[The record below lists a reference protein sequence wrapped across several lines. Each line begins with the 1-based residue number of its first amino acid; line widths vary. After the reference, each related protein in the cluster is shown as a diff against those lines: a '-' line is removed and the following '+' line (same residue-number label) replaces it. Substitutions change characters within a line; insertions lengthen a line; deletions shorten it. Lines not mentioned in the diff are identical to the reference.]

1 MSLGAATSFAVRL
14 SLFALACCA
23 AAQPAS
29 TVNPCPNA
37 KPVPAALRIPADLPV
52 KGEPFD
58 FEKQLRSYF
67 GTLGYRELGWCQDKW
82 VRDTGP
88 YLDSTYYGTHPAA
101 RIFYSPEV
109 IAWLLGGRKGKI
121 ADGAV
126 IIKEQYAPPAANY
139 WNQSDDNIGCPNDW
153 TFMIKKSSASQDGW
167 FWGEVWYPVGSGAG
181 MIFTDNFQYPNA
193 GFGLY
198 CLRCHASAASEYTFS
213 DMRNMKGTHEWP
225 LTFRVDN
232 SWMNSPAPWPGKCNP
247 GSTLRASLQQE
258 HSGAHD
264 KNADVAMLKA
274 TTHITIDEAPGN
286 VQIFPPETFDKTI
299 STPGVP
305 PEYITSD
312 QCTGCHSAYTA
323 NQKAFGPN
331 MFIGPDIN
339 ISPYGEW
346 RWSPMGLA
354 GRDPIFY
361 AQLDGEFAGVAYDH
375 GNKVDD
381 KQLITNTC
389 LNCHGA
395 MGYKTFHNDPKN
407 KDKNFDVNWVYDR
420 NNFYGGLSRD
430 GISCAVCHHIA
441 QPADMSLDYF
451 LKNLINGN
459 YEPTKPDTVLGP
471 FEKDQ
476 ITQYP
481 MKQSLGIN
489 PDYKKYITTSRM
501 CGHCH
506 TIELP
511 VLDSADPKQTSIEQ
525 ATYLEWLNSDFQDE
539 YGKGK
544 LAKTC
549 QECHM
554 PTSYTNAASGISVP
568 VVMSR
573 MANVEDITYP
583 AADNLATPS
592 ELNVRY
598 RTSGFVRHE
607 MLGLN
612 GFMLQTFQQYRDQN
626 DNNPILGVRL
636 YDYMSNLKNDLP
648 LAIANVVQQG
658 GFSSAEVKLPNVS
671 VSGGK
676 LTADVE
682 VDNLVGHRFPSGVGF
697 RRAFIEFDVYQSG
710 KLIFSSGRTSSG
722 ENGVAPGTIVDF
734 DGKPLPTESFAG
746 GQYQP
751 HFDQQHPIRSSSQ
764 VQIYEELV
772 QNAQK
777 QFTTLFTQRDNIV
790 KDNRILPQGWTPAG
804 PKGVVIPHKYL
815 ESTFPINVGGDPQYA
830 NGSGK
835 SIVRYVVSLPA
846 GATAQN
852 VSVKVSVQYQA
863 EPPYFLA
870 ARYQTNTQATQR
882 LQYLNNNLKLDDTP
896 FAGWKLTICSNKWN
910 TN

>member
-1 MSLGAATSFAVRL
+1 MPFGSSVFSPARWVLLAVV
-14 SLFALACCA
+14 SCA
-23 AAQPAS
+23 AAQSLPPDY
-29 TVNPCPNA
+29 PCSKA
-37 KPVPAALRIPADLPV
+37 LPVPPELKIPANLPV

-58 FEKQLRSYF
+58 FEKQVRAYF
-67 GTLGYRELGWCQDKW
+67 GTLAYRNLGWCQDKW

-88 YLDSTYYGTHPAA
+88 YVDSSYYGTHPAA

-109 IAWLLGGRKGKI
+109 ITWLQGGRKGKI
-121 ADGAV
+121 GEGAV
-126 IIKEQYAPPAANY
+126 IIKEQYHPPAAIY
-139 WNQSDDNIGCPNDW
+139 WNNSDDNIGCPNDW
-153 TFMIKKSSASQDGW
+153 TFMIKNSAASQDGW
-167 FWGEVWYPVGSGAG
+167 FWGEVWYPVGGGSG
-181 MIFTDNFQYPNA
+181 MNLTDTFQYPNA

-213 DMRNMKGTHEWP
+213 DPRNMKGTHEWP

-232 SWMNSPAPWPGKCNP
+232 TWMTTPLPPQPGKCNP
-247 GSTLRASLQQE
+247 GSTLTSAQPTE
-258 HSGAHD
+258 AEGGHD
-264 KNADVAMLKA
+264 KNAEVAKLKL
-274 TTHITIDEAPGN
+274 TTHVTLDEAPPN
-286 VQIFPPETFDKTI
+286 IQAFPAETYDKTI

-305 PEYITSD
+305 PQYITSD
-312 QCTGCHSAYTA
+312 QCTGCHSAYTSA
-323 NQKAFGPN
+323 QKAFGPN

-361 AQLDGEFAGVAYDH
+361 AQLDSEFAG
-375 GNKVDD
+375 NKVND
-381 KQLITNTC
+381 KQKITNTC
-389 LNCHGA
+389 FNCHGA
-395 MGYKTFHNDPKN
+395 MGYKTFHDDPKN
-407 KDKNFDVNWVYDR
+407 KDKNFDGNWVYDQ
-420 NNFYGGLSRD
+420 NNYYGGLARD

-441 QPADMSLDYF
+441 QPTDMSLDYF

-459 YEPTKPDTVLGP
+459 YQPTPPDVVLGP

-481 MKQSLGIN
+481 MKTSLGIN

-511 VLDSADPKQTSIEQ
+511 VLDSKDPNETSIEQ
-525 ATYLEWLNSDFQDE
+525 ATYLEWINSDFQDE
-539 YGKGK
+539 YGKGP

-554 PTSYTNAASGISVP
+554 PSSYTNAASGISVP
-568 VVMSR
+568 VLMSR
-573 MANVEDITYP
+573 IANVEDITYP
-583 AADNLATPS
+583 GADNLAKAS
-592 ELNVRY
+592 DLNVRY

-612 GFMLQTFQQYRDQN
+612 GFMLQTFHQYRDAN

-636 YDYMSNLKNDLP
+636 YDYMSNLKHDLRE
-648 LAIANVVQQG
+648 AIGNVVQQAE
-658 GFSSAEVKLPNVS
+658 FSSAEVKLPSVN

-682 VDNLVGHRFPSGVGF
+682 VHNLVGHRFPSGVGF

-710 KLIFSSGRTSSG
+710 KLIFSSGSTSTD
-722 ENGVAPGTIVDF
+722 GTIVDF
-734 DGKPLPTESFAG
+734 NGNPLPTESFSG

-751 HFDQQHPIRSSSQ
+751 HFDQQHPITSSTQ

-777 QFTTLFTQRDNIV
+777 QFTTLFTQRDHIV
-790 KDNRILPQGWTPAG
+790 KDNRLLPQGWTPTG
-804 PKGVVIPHKYL
+804 PKGLVIPHKYL
-815 ESTFPINVGGDPQYA
+815 ESTFPINVNGDPQYA

-835 SIVRYVVSLPA
+835 SIVRYVVTLPA

-852 VSVKVSVQYQA
+852 VSVKVSVQYQS

-870 ARYQTNTQATQR
+870 SRYGTNTPATKR
-882 LQYLNNNLKLDDTP
+882 LQYLNTNMKLDDTP
-896 FAGWKLTICSNKWN
+896 FASWKLQICTNKWN